1 LDHAA
6 TLANLASENRGF
18 VTPDTSILVQE
29 NSHLNIME
37 KLAEACLVRAET
49 TQSTEL
55 PRPGTV
61 GIVRECYSKW
71 ERRAP
76 LTPSNVAHL
85 VKV

>member
-1 LDHAA
+1 
-6 TLANLASENRGF
+6 
-18 VTPDTSILVQE
+18 
-29 NSHLNIME
+29 ME
-37 KLAEACLVRAET
+37 KMAEACLVRAET